1 MNVDFLLFI
10 YCLSIEKKSY
20 NSEINF
26 LQKNFVLILMTFRII
41 FGLPQSFACLLL
53 YVTFF
58 DSIYSIYLLIQFFIN
73 YEEKIFTR
81 YILIMS

>member
-1 MNVDFLLFI
+1 
-10 YCLSIEKKSY
+10 
-20 NSEINF
+20 
-26 LQKNFVLILMTFRII
+26 MTFRII

-58 DSIYSIYLLIQFFIN
+58 DSIYSIIYLLIQFFIN

-81 YILIMS
+81 YILIMSWLWRLVLILGIFIFTS

>member
-26 LQKNFVLILMTFRII
+26 LQKKL
-41 FGLPQSFACLLL
+41 C
-53 YVTFF
+53 F
-58 DSIYSIYLLIQFFIN
+58 DFDDF
-73 YEEKIFTR
+73 
-81 YILIMS
+81 